1 MHSRPPKHLPER
13 QTIIW
18 LLVEM
23 AVYAVFVFLYFLLVW
38 HFLRDWFK
46 ELFEGHRTVYAF
58 AALGFMI
65 VQAALLELVTTGL
78 FRLIRGKLK

>member
-1 MHSRPPKHLPER
+1 MQTESSNRLPEK
-13 QTIIW
+13 QAIAW

-23 AVYAVFVFLYFLLVW
+23 AVYAVFVFLYFLLVL

-46 ELFEGHRTVYAF
+46 ELFDEHKTLYAF

-65 VQAALLELVTTGL
+65 VQAALLEVVTTSL